1 MKSFLNLWISIF
13 SLTEAGYD
21 KNAASS
27 WAESC
32 AFGCSECPDD
42 STCGC
47 TYFTTHAMSHG
58 GWGYGYQGVCAT
70 LWSNFKA
77 GKYAGW
83 AKAGTAESDI
93 HIGDAVI
100 MNNGHSGDASHCC
113 IGTGHGLV
121 SCHNPGH
128 RDVPASSTWYSGGYI
143 NAVYTYVGTTSV
155 LNATQRQTSICSE
168 CTDNVCSILPE
179 DNLNIPC
186 YQGTPEDTNRCYK
199 TDPLIHS
206 DTYVCNTCASQGYD
220 KYLSNDPIF
229 KNMELWQKSNQ
240 LSSTSS
246 ETIINCS
253 PYEADACNC
262 VYYARDRQPKLPT
275 GLTTCA
281 DKKSKVNSHN
291 PAPGCVMFRTGD
303 PTYCH
308 ATYVTKVANGL
319 VYYDQANWSPCKCS
333 SDSLSTTST
342 AILGYWCPP

>member
-1 MKSFLNLWISIF
+1 MKSSLFFSFLY
-13 SLTEAGYD
+13 SLSSFVSAAYD
-21 KNAASS
+21 KNAATT

-32 AFGCSECPDD
+32 AYGCTECPDD

-47 TYFTTHAMSHG
+47 TYFTTHALVHG
-58 GWGYGYQGVCAT
+58 NWGYGYQGVCAT

-83 AKAGTAESDI
+83 TKAGTAESDI

-128 RDVPASSTWYSGGYI
+128 KDVPASSTWYSGGYI
-143 NAVYTYVGTTSV
+143 NAVYTYSGVTSV
-155 LNATQRQTSICSE
+155 LNVS
-168 CTDNVCSILPE
+168 TDEIQSV
-179 DNLNIPC
+179 
-186 YQGTPEDTNRCYK
+186 Q
-199 TDPLIHS
+199 
-206 DTYVCNTCASQGYD
+206 
-220 KYLSNDPIF
+220 
-229 KNMELWQKSNQ
+229 
-240 LSSTSS
+240 S

-291 PAPGCVMFRTGD
+291 AAPGCVMFRTGD

-308 ATYVTKVANGL
+308 ATYVTKVANGM
-319 VYYDQANWSPCKCS
+319 VYYDQSNWSPCKCS
-333 SDSLSTTST
+333 SDALSATST
-342 AILGYWCPP
+342 AILGYWCP

>member
-1 MKSFLNLWISIF
+1 MKFLTQLLISMLGL
-13 SLTEAGYD
+13 SYATTYD
-21 KNAASS
+21 KNAATS

-42 STCGC
+42 SSCGC
-47 TYFTTHAMSHG
+47 TYFTTHAMVHG

-83 AKAGTAESDI
+83 KKAGTTESDI

-128 RDVPASSTWYSGGYI
+128 KDVPASSTWYSGGYI
-143 NAVYTYVGTTSV
+143 NAVYTYVGV
-155 LNATQRQTSICSE
+155 TSI
-168 CTDNVCSILPE
+168 
-179 DNLNIPC
+179 LNESTIDAI
-186 YQGTPEDTNRCYK
+186 Q
-199 TDPLIHS
+199 S
-206 DTYVCNTCASQGYD
+206 D
-220 KYLSNDPIF
+220 
-229 KNMELWQKSNQ
+229 
-240 LSSTSS
+240 
-246 ETIINCS
+246 TIINCS

-262 VYYARDRQPKLPT
+262 VYYARDRQTKLPS

-281 DKKSKVNSHN
+281 DKKSKINSYT
-291 PAPGCVMFRTGD
+291 PSPGCVLFRTGD

-308 ATYVTKVANGL
+308 AAYVTKVSNGI
-319 VYYDQANWSPCKCS
+319 VYYDQSNWSPCKCS

-342 AILGYWCPP
+342 AILGYWCP